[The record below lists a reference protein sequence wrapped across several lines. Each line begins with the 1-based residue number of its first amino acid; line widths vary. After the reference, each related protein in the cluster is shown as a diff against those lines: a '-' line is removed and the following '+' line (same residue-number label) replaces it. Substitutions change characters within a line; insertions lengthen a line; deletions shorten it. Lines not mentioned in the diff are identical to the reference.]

1 MINIYKSD
9 VEVVGGQKVVKGTV
23 VDETVVKG
31 PVPDFRVSTT
41 IMLSRRQP
49 PYVVQVEFWTLA
61 W

>member
-31 PVPDFRVSTT
+31 PVPDFRVNTT